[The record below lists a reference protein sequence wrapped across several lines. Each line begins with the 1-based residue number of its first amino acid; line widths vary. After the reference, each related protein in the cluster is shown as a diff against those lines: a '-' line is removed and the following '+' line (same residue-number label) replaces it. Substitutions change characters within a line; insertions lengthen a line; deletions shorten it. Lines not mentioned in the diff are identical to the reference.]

1 MGAFGACQER
11 PSQAFAYRKSRLP
24 GYFCS
29 PVFGL
34 GCALFAAFFPAEK
47 AAQGVRVLE
56 LVAALNSEVD
66 FLNGGLLLADETV
79 QNQQQQHLA
88 TGTVRRYGDVSSHD
102 RRQPPG
108 SRSLMNT
115 SPFSEREHK
124 APELREL
131 HHYGPASRDS
141 SLTMRLPANK

>member
-24 GYFCS
+24 GYFYS

-66 FLNGGLLLADETV
+66 LLNGGLLSFS
-79 QNQQQQHLA
+79 
-88 TGTVRRYGDVSSHD
+88 RRDGSEPTAAAPRYRHGAGSS
-102 RRQPPG
+102 PP
-108 SRSLMNT
+108 
-115 SPFSEREHK
+115 
-124 APELREL
+124 A
-131 HHYGPASRDS
+131 
-141 SLTMRLPANK
+141 